1 MTEPVPLSGTSF
13 LAESDL
19 DYRALRREH
28 GAVVPVVLDGGVPAW
43 LVIDYQE
50 LHQVTGDPVL
60 FSRDFALWNQW
71 QSLPD
76 DWPLLPMILRQF
88 PPDPGAGGRHI
99 IERKAALNSS
109 LDGVDLFRLRRD
121 TEYFADEL
129 INAVCAS
136 GRADLVTDYAKL
148 LPMRVLAVLFGFP
161 EEDGPALVAAL
172 NDMVDGNERAAAG
185 MRHLAAATAGLVA
198 AQRRRPGDGLV
209 GRMLAADTGFTD
221 EHVMHDLLEIAAA
234 AHQPVADWISH
245 SLRLMLTDDRFAASL
260 FGGRNSVAEAMN
272 EVLWEEAPVQIVSG
286 RWAARDTL
294 LAERHIRAGDLLL
307 LGFQAANNDPYV
319 RTHQSAPTG
328 GNHAHFAFGHGEHR
342 CPFAAQE
349 MAEVMARTAIEVVLD
364 RLPDIDLAVPAESLT
379 RRPSP
384 WLRGLTSLPV
394 VFTPSPAP
402 RSP

>member
-1 MTEPVPLSGTSF
+1 MTAPVPLSGTAF
-13 LAESDL
+13 LAESVL
-19 DYRALRREH
+19 DYRELRREH

-50 LHQVTGDPVL
+50 LHQVTGDPLL

-71 QSLPD
+71 HSLPE

-88 PPDPGAGGRHI
+88 PPNPAEGGRHI
-99 IERKAALNSS
+99 IERKAMLNSA
-109 LDGVDLFRLRRD
+109 LGEVDLFRLRRD

-129 INAVCAS
+129 INAVCGS
-136 GRADLVTDYAKL
+136 GKADLVTDYATL
-148 LPMRVLAVLFGFP
+148 LPMRVLAVLYGFP
-161 EEDGPALVAAL
+161 EEDGPALVNAL
-172 NDMVDGNERAAAG
+172 NDMVDGNVRAADG
-185 MRHLAAATAGLVA
+185 MRHLATATAELVA
-198 AQRRRPGDGLV
+198 AQRRCPGDNLV
-209 GRMLAADTGFTD
+209 GRMLSADSGFTD
-221 EHVMHDLLEIAAA
+221 ESVMQDLLEIAAA

-245 SLRLMLTDDRFAASL
+245 SIRLMLTDERFAASL
-260 FGGRNSVAEAMN
+260 FGGRNSIAEAMN
-272 EVLWEEAPVQIVSG
+272 EVLWEETPVQIISG
-286 RWAARDTL
+286 RWASRDTL
-294 LAERHIRAGDLLL
+294 LADRHIRAGDLLL

-319 RTHQSAPTG
+319 RTHHAAPTG

-342 CPFAAQE
+342 CPFPAQE

-394 VFTPSPAP
+394 VFTPSPAS
-402 RSP
+402 RRA